1 MNNLIQ
7 LVEWKTATAEVKE
20 TIMKRSQLDLEPA
33 RVVAREWMDKIAER
47 GDAALLEYI
56 QKFDDPNFTLDRLRV
71 TPEEIKAAYSK
82 VPANTVEMIRKQ
94 IEISKEF
101 HQRQLPKQWQETAE
115 FVPGVTTGWKITPIA
130 SAGLTVPAGQVPLP
144 TVMQI
149 LTVAAKTAGVE
160 RVVACFPPRGDFP
173 EMLIAADIAGV
184 DEIYR
189 VGGIAG
195 IAAMSLGTETI
206 KPVLKIV
213 GPGSVYTQAAKMEA
227 TLRGTVI
234 DMLSGPSEALI
245 IADDT
250 AKAEYCAADILAR
263 CEHDQNACAV
273 LATTN
278 RTLAEATIAEIEKQ
292 LPQRG
297 RKEVAQVALGRY
309 SAIVLFD
316 TMDEVIAFAN
326 DYSAE
331 HLEVQTQDP
340 WKTCEQIQNAGSIF
354 LGHYAPVAV
363 GDYASGTNHCLPTGK
378 APKVTSPIAV
388 DTFLKKSEIQFI
400 TPDGLKNLAP
410 IITTISD
417 VETLD
422 AHKNSILIR
431 LNK

>member
-1 MNNLIQ
+1 MIK
-7 LVEWKTATAEVKE
+7 LVEWKTADVDTKNI
-20 TIMKRSQLDLEPA
+20 IMRRSQLDLEPA
-33 RVVAREWMDKIAER
+33 RAVAREWMDKIAER
-47 GDAALLEYI
+47 GDEAVLEYI

-71 TPEEIKAAYSK
+71 SKEDIAAAYTK
-82 VPANTVEMIRKQ
+82 VPANTVAMIRKQ
-94 IEISKEF
+94 IEISREF
-101 HQRQLPKQWQETAE
+101 HQRQLPTEWQTTAE
-115 FVPGVTTGWKITPIA
+115 YVPGVTTGWKIMPIA

-149 LTVAAKTAGVE
+149 LTVAAKTAGVP

-195 IAAMSLGTETI
+195 VAAMCLGTETI

-213 GPGSVYTQAAKMEA
+213 GPGSVYTQAAKLEA
-227 TLRGTVI
+227 VMRGTVI

-250 AKAEYCAADILAR
+250 AKPEYCAADILAR

-278 RTLAEATIAEIEKQ
+278 RKLAEDTISEIAKQ

-297 RKEVAQVALGRY
+297 RKAVAEVALGRY

-316 TMDEVIAFAN
+316 TMQEVIDFAN

-331 HLEVQTQDP
+331 HLEVMTQDP
-340 WKTCEQIQNAGSIF
+340 WKTCDQIQNAGSIF
-354 LGHYAPVAV
+354 LGENAPVAV
-363 GDYASGTNHCLPTGK
+363 GDYASGTNHCLPTGQ
-378 APKVTSPIAV
+378 APKVTSPIGV

-400 TPDGLKNLAP
+400 TKEGLQNLAP

-431 LNK
+431 L